1 MVTRSLLALA
11 LALVACQGKRS
22 EPSSGD
28 GTGSAPSPF
37 DAPAPRADAMI
48 LPPEDAPKKPDEV
61 EAPDPGKV
69 IAELGAFSAWQ
80 AVIDRADYLARR
92 GQRGVVYGRLGAV
105 IMVPDPL
112 ATVPGTGSGSAAP
125 PAKPPLVESP
135 YRWLVDDTEG
145 NGTLGIRVKIPDA
158 KKGDVKEGDRIALDG
173 AWDLDDHKRWFW
185 KADAVQTIP
194 AGTPSDLKEPP
205 PAAPSHAIANGELP
219 SGART
224 ISLAKD
230 GDAVYFQIVGPPP
243 TTEGDGW
250 PVADELG
257 NPAVALLNLPGER
270 ASYGGHDMRQPDE
283 RWVLKRGQTYWVRIG
298 KVRKRAPDKPW
309 LINARTAPIR
319 VM

>member
-1 MVTRSLLALA
+1 MVTRPLVLAA
-11 LALVACQGKRS
+11 LFAVACQGKKGE
-22 EPSSGD
+22 EPPPRVEG
-28 GTGSAPSPF
+28 GSAVAL
-37 DAPAPRADAMI
+37 DAPRPDAMI
-48 LPPEDAPKKPDEV
+48 LPPEDAQKKPDEV
-61 EAPDPGKV
+61 EPPDPGKV

-80 AVIDRADYLARR
+80 AVIDRANYLVRR
-92 GQRGVVYGRLGAV
+92 GQRGVVYGRLGAA
-105 IMVPDPL
+105 IMVPDPM
-112 ATVPGTGSGSAAP
+112 AAP
-125 PAKPPLVESP
+125 ADAGVKPPLVASA
-135 YRWLVDDTEG
+135 YHWLIDDTEG
-145 NGTLGIRVKIPDA
+145 NGTLGIRIKIPDA

-173 AWDLDDHKRWFW
+173 AWELDDHKRWFW
-185 KADAVQTIP
+185 KGDAVQTIP
-194 AGTPSDLKEPP
+194 AAPPSDLKEAQ
-205 PAAPSHAIANGELP
+205 PAAPSHAIVNGELP

-230 GDAVYFQIVGPPP
+230 GDVVYFQIVGPAP

-309 LINARTAPIR
+309 LINARTAPVR